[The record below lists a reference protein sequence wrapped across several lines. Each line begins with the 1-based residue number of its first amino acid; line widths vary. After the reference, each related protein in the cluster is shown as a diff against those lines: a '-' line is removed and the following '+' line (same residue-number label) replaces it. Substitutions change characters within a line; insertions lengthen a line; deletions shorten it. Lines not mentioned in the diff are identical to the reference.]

1 MQLSK
6 IQPKIKPLN
15 EYIYTHTHVCMYLG
29 LSNKM
34 GGFEFGII
42 WLGI

>member
-15 EYIYTHTHVCMYLG
+15 EYIYTHVCMYLG